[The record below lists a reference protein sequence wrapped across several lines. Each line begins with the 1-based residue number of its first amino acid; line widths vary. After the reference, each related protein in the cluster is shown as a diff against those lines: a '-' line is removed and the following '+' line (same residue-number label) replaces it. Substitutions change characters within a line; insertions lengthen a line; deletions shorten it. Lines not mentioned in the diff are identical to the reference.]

1 MSDLS
6 NVVINNT
13 EKRRRDNLSK
23 VRGKDQPF
31 ADIQMPISSGDRGGE
46 FPEGRIL

>member
-6 NVVINNT
+6 NVVIN
-13 EKRRRDNLSK
+13 KDNLSK

-31 ADIQMPISSGDRGGE
+31 ADIQMPISFGDRGGE